1 MQQLSPHLIESAEV
15 SLDLE
20 PLHFLLL
27 LCVRHFP
34 LDETPELST
43 QQATFS
49 SEISLQDASHE
60 YAAAANPRQHLS
72 DAAVQHHKSLNRVIR
87 NQSNGV

>member
-1 MQQLSPHLIESAEV
+1 MQQLSPHLIESTEV

-27 LCVRHFP
+27 LCVWHFP
-34 LDETPELST
+34 LDETPELTT

-72 DAAVQHHKSLNRVIR
+72 DAAVQNHKRFKGLSR
-87 NQSNGV
+87 NQSTGE